1 MIVLLA
7 AKVRFFDTT
16 LRDGEQTPGV
26 SLKPAQ
32 KLSIATMLAEIGI
45 DTVEAGSAA
54 ASEGE
59 REAIRL
65 IAGAGLS
72 AEVATF
78 VRALKVDIDY
88 AAECGVDC
96 VHLVVPASDLHIRA
110 KMRKTREQVCTM
122 AWDAVEY
129 AKERGLVV
137 ELSGEDA
144 SRADPAFLA
153 HLFRE
158 GVERGADRL
167 CFCDTVGLMTPEKTA
182 GVIPGLLF
190 APLSIHCHDD
200 LGFALANTFAALK
213 AGASA
218 AHVTVN
224 GLGERAGNTPLEE
237 VVMALEV
244 LYGTKT
250 GIRTERLYHLATE
263 VSKMTGVPLPTNKA
277 IVGEMA
283 FTHESGIH
291 AHGVLR
297 EASTYEPISPER
309 VGRTRRILLG
319 KHSGSASVRAALQEL
334 GYVCDEVQ
342 LAEIVARV
350 KSLGDEGRRITDADL
365 MAIADSVLNLVRE
378 PTIRLRQ
385 VTVVSGSNVVP
396 TASVTVTVRGE
407 EVTCAATGNG
417 PVDAAVEALRRSIAG
432 IGEIRLEDY
441 RVDAIS
447 GGTDAL
453 VDVTVCLSRDGRVL
467 TSRGARTDIIM
478 GSVEAMVAGMN
489 RLLEEQR

>member
-1 MIVLLA
+1 MIALFVD
-7 AKVRFFDTT
+7 KIRFFDTT

-32 KLSIATMLAEIGI
+32 KLSIATMLSEIGV
-45 DTVEAGSAA
+45 DTIEAGSAA

-59 REAIRL
+59 REAIKS
-65 IAGAGLS
+65 IVDAGLN
-72 AEVATF
+72 AEIATF
-78 VRALKVDIDY
+78 VRALQVDIDY

-96 VHLVVPASDLHIRA
+96 VNLVVPASDLHIRA
-110 KMRKTREQVCTM
+110 KMRKTREEICEM
-122 AWDAVEY
+122 AWSAVEY
-129 AKERGLVV
+129 AKERGLLV

-153 HLFRE
+153 YLFRE

-167 CFCDTVGLMTPEKTA
+167 CFCDTVGLMTPERVAET
-182 GVIPGLLF
+182 IPDLLF

-200 LGFALANTFAALK
+200 LGFALANTVAALK

-237 VVMALEV
+237 LTMALKV
-244 LYGTKT
+244 LYGKETA
-250 GIRTERLYHLATE
+250 IRTEGLYRLATA
-263 VSKMTGVPLPTNKA
+263 VSKMTGVSLPTNKA

-297 EASTYEPISPER
+297 AASTYEPISPES
-309 VGRTRRILLG
+309 VGRTRRFFLG
-319 KHSGSASVRAALQEL
+319 KHSGSASVGAALQEL
-334 GYVCDEVQ
+334 GYTCDKTH

-365 MAIADSVLNLVRE
+365 MAIADSVLHLVHK
-378 PTIRLRQ
+378 PVIRLRQ

-396 TASVTVTVRGE
+396 TASVTVTVNGK

-417 PVDAAVEALRRSIAG
+417 PVDAAIEALRRSVEG
-432 IGEIRLEDY
+432 IGEIRLKDY

-453 VDVTVCLSRDGRVL
+453 VDVTVSLSKDGRVL

-478 GSVEAMVAGMN
+478 GSVEAMVSGMN